1 MQWCIYVCVHQY
13 SSVIQSSRSVVS
25 DSLWPHGLQHT
36 RPPCPSPTPGVYP
49 NSCPS
54 CRWCHPTISSSV
66 VPFSSCLQ
74 SFPASGSFHY
84 ICLPKHE
91 NINIYLD
98 HNKWGNYT
106 KYNTSKFQNE
116 KKKNLDGVRIMV
128 RQFHLISNTIKI
140 MVGLLMREEF
150 IFYFF
155 SGLSRK
161 SITCNANFSN
171 KF

>member
-1 MQWCIYVCVHQY
+1 MYVYISTVQSFSPVVQSCLTLCDPMDCSTPGLPVHHQLLEFTQTH
-13 SSVIQSSRSVVS
+13 VHHVGDAIQPSHPLLS
-25 DSLWPHGLQHT
+25 
-36 RPPCPSPTPGVYP
+36 PSPPAFNLSQHQGLFITYAYLNMKISVYTWIITSEEIILSTIPP
-49 NSCPS
+49 N
-54 CRWCHPTISSSV
+54 
-66 VPFSSCLQ
+66 F
-74 SFPASGSFHY
+74 
-84 ICLPKHE
+84 KM
-91 NINIYLD
+91 
-98 HNKWGNYT
+98 
-106 KYNTSKFQNE
+106 
-116 KKKNLDGVRIMV
+116 KKNNLDGVRIMV

>member
-1 MQWCIYVCVHQY
+1 MYVY
-13 SSVIQSSRSVVS
+13 ISSVQSFSHVW
-25 DSLWPHGLQHT
+25 LFATPWTAGLQ
-36 RPPCPSPTPGVYP
+36 PPCPSPTPGVYP

-54 CRWCHPTISSSV
+54 CQWCHPTISSSV

-84 ICLPKHE
+84 VCLPKHE

-116 KKKNLDGVRIMV
+116 KKKLDGVRIMV

-155 SGLSRK
+155 PGLSRK